1 MEPERTRW
9 EIGYGFG
16 STGHGETMEEDEA
29 ERESLEA
36 DAKVLPER
44 QLLSLLARDA
54 ENDSEAEDE
63 EDA

>member
-1 MEPERTRW
+1 MEPERTRR

-16 STGHGETMEEDEA
+16 PSGHEQTMEEA

-36 DAKVLPER
+36 HVKVLPER

-54 ENDSEAEDE
+54 ENDSEPEDEDE
-63 EDA
+63 EGD

>member
-1 MEPERTRW
+1 
-9 EIGYGFG
+9 
-16 STGHGETMEEDEA
+16 MEEDEA

-54 ENDSEAEDE
+54 EDDSEAEDE
-63 EDA
+63 DDA